1 MENSSQVFE
10 PDLKDQSDAFV
21 FDLTSFYLI
30 PLELVIE
37 E

>member
-1 MENSSQVFE
+1 VENSSQVFE
-10 PDLKDQSDAFV
+10 PDLKDQSEAFG

-37 E
+37 K